1 MEEVNVNISPSGFP
15 SQFVSDSEKA
25 TKEFGLQIGQAIQYE
40 WFKRDGG
47 SCRYYDQ
54 FREFHRLRL
63 YARGEQSIGKY
74 KNELA
79 VDGDLSYLNL
89 DWTPVPILPKFVDIV
104 VNGMQDRMFK
114 VSAYAEDAMSQSKRS
129 KYQEMIQGQMVAKD
143 VLTTIQ
149 ENSGMN
155 PFTMDP
161 DDLPENDEELSL
173 YMNLNYKPAIEI
185 AEEEAINTLL
195 ADNKYVDLR
204 KRFDYDLTV
213 LGLGIAKHEFL
224 PGAGVKVDYVDPAN
238 VVYSYTEDP
247 HFKDCFYWGEVK
259 TLPIVEL
266 KKIDPTLT
274 NEDLEKISK
283 YSQSWYDYYN
293 AAQFQQNDIFY
304 KDTATVM
311 YFNYKTT
318 KKIVYKKKVYDNGN
332 SKMIEKDDQFNPP
345 TDMMD
350 EGNFEKIE
358 KTIDVWYEGVMV
370 MGTNII
376 LKWDMSE
383 NMVRPKSASQH
394 AIPNYVAVAPRMYKG
409 NIESL
414 VRRMIPFADLIQIT
428 HLKLQQVIARTVP
441 DGVYIDADGL
451 NEVDLGT
458 GGSYNPEDALRL
470 YFQTGSVIGRSYT
483 QDGDYNQGKIPIQQ
497 LTSNSGASKANM
509 LISNYNHYLG
519 MIRAVTGL
527 NEARDG
533 STPDPNSLVGI
544 QKLAALNSNTA
555 TRHIL
560 DGSLYIYRSIAEA
573 LTYRVS
579 DILEY
584 ADFKDEFVNQIG
596 KYNVSILNDVKDLY
610 LYDFGIF
617 IEVSPDEEERAQLE
631 QNIQMALSKQ
641 DINLE
646 DAIDIRELRNLKL
659 ANQLLKVKRIKKQE
673 RDEKMAMQKQ
683 AITAQQ
689 QLKSQELA
697 AQTAMQKVQAE
708 SQAKMQLKQAEIAF
722 EIEKMKNEAALKTQL
737 MDKEFQ
743 LNMQLRGVDEQALN
757 QREDQRE
764 KAKSNRI
771 SKQNTQQSQL
781 INQRKNNLPP
791 KNFES
796 NEDSLD
802 GFDFSEFNPR

>member
-247 HFKDCFYWGEVK
+247 HFKDCFYWGEIK

-483 QDGDYNQGKIPIQQ
+483 QDGEYNQGKIPIQQ

-584 ADFKDEFVNQIG
+584 ADFRDEFVNQIG

-708 SQAKMQLKQAEIAF
+708 SQAKMQFKQAEIAF

-743 LNMQLRGVDEQALN
+743 LNMQLRGVDEQSLK

-764 KAKSNRI
+764 KAKSDRI

>member
-129 KYQEMIQGQMVAKD
+129 RYQEMIQGQMVAKD

-149 ENSGMN
+149 ENTGMN

-195 ADNKYVDLR
+195 ADNKYIDLR

-247 HFKDCFYWGEVK
+247 HFKDCFYWGEIK
-259 TLPIVEL
+259 TVPIVEL

-274 NEDLEKISK
+274 NEDLEKISQ

-293 AAQFQQNDIFY
+293 TAQFYQNDIFY
-304 KDTATVM
+304 KDTATIM

-318 KKIVYKKKVYDNGN
+318 KKMVYKKKVYDNGN

-345 TDMMD
+345 TEMME
-350 EGNFEKIE
+350 EGNFEKME

-376 LKWDMSE
+376 LKWEMAE

-483 QDGDYNQGKIPIQQ
+483 QDGEYNQGKVPIQQ

-743 LNMQLRGVDEQALN
+743 LNMQLRGIDEQALS
-757 QREDQRE
+757 QRENQRE
-764 KAKSNRI
+764 KAKSDRI